1 MSPSFQ
7 VSLGDSVSALA
18 EAPFPTAADGKWHR
32 VGLTAHHDEALRLSW
47 DGSDGLST
55 EVVPSGAGGGDLHSH
70 EHLAFMPNA
79 HIDFGKLNFWQLDRK
94 QLIYEMREIASIF
107 NIITMFI
114 CFRPRS
120 ARSAVPEKLPRPD
133 VAQQRES
140 GQVKVLGHLQVTH
153 LQLKIMY

>member
-32 VGLTAHHDEALRLSW
+32 VGLTAHQGEALRLSW

-55 EVVPSGAGGGDLHSH
+55 EVVPSSAGGGH

-79 HIDFGKLNFWQLDRK
+79 HIDFGKPKVATGPGNDLS
-94 QLIYEMREIASIF
+94 MR
-107 NIITMFI
+107 
-114 CFRPRS
+114 
-120 ARSAVPEKLPRPD
+120 
-133 VAQQRES
+133 
-140 GQVKVLGHLQVTH
+140 
-153 LQLKIMY
+153 